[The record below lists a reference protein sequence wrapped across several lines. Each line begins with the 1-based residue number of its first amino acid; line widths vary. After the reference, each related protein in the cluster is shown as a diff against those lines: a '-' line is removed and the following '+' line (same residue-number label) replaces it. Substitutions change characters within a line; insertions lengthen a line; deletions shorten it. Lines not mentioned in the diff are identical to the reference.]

1 MVFDVLLQEFVDELL
16 HRRWMQVAVDSILL
30 FLVPII
36 GLDQVSIAR
45 VLRDI
50 LVAFIAVIIFGLL
63 DQN

>member
-63 DQN
+63 DQH

>member
-16 HRRWMQVAVDSILL
+16 HRRWMQVAVDSVLL

>member
-36 GLDQVSIAR
+36 GLDQISIAR

-63 DQN
+63 DQH